1 MKIEDKADAITEA
14 VIIENTRPDNTPGQA
29 YYAAICELAKAC
41 ALLTSTSKAER
52 EQGKLM
58 VRQWRHGANFGE

>member
-1 MKIEDKADAITEA
+1 MKIEDKADAITRA
-14 VIIENTRPDNTPGQA
+14 VIIDNSGPDKTAGQA
-29 YYAAICELAKAC
+29 NYAAICALATAC